1 MKNNENNDLEII
13 QLSKEEQKESPL
25 STHGQ
30 LNKKTKSYSDE
41 IEYRF
46 LSNLVKE
53 REKKNKKKVQS
64 LVKEFIPMKR
74 EET

>member
-13 QLSKEEQKESPL
+13 QLTKEEQKESPFP
-25 STHGQ
+25 THGQ
-30 LNKKTKSYSDE
+30 LNTKTKSGSDE

-53 REKKNKKKVQS
+53 RKKKNKKKDQS
-64 LVKEFIPMKR
+64 LV
-74 EET
+74 